1 GRGFLALRGQSTWVP
16 PSGPP
21 VVVGSVGEPDAL
33 KAHIKVNDW
42 NRLHLIARGNVLV
55 HIINGHVM
63 AVAVDDGL
71 GRDGSPSRP
80 PSAATSSG
88 GLIGVQI
95 HTGPPMKIEIKDV
108 WLRTLD

>member
-1 GRGFLALRGQSTWVP
+1 MGD
-16 PSGPP
+16 
-21 VVVGSVGEPDAL
+21 PDAL

-42 NRLHLIARGNVLV
+42 NRLHLIARGNVLL

-71 GRDGSPSRP
+71 GRDGSPSRPSSDGSPSRP

-95 HTGPPMKIEIKDV
+95 HTGPPMKIELKDV
-108 WLRTLD
+108 WLRTLGE